1 MKKIF
6 VMIIS
11 AVALLASCG
20 ASKKTASTDYQYQQW
35 LAQQQQSQQSNQQ
48 RPGRTMRTLE
58 PCIELAQADAENLR
72 AYGTATSYVEKVALN
87 EAERDAR
94 NRLASMIKVAVEGA
108 AQDYEQN
115 ANKNLKNTAG
125 SIGEAIMSQFVAE
138 EISNTRI
145 IKTTIYDLA
154 DGSVQVYVCLE
165 MKTNKDDFDKN
176 LNHTLD
182 RDGLIEL
189 QYDRDRFIKRME
201 MGLEDYKQ
209 KNMK

>member
-1 MKKIF
+1 M
-6 VMIIS
+6 
-11 AVALLASCG
+11 
-20 ASKKTASTDYQYQQW
+20 
-35 LAQQQQSQQSNQQ
+35 
-48 RPGRTMRTLE
+48 
-58 PCIELAQADAENLR
+58 
-72 AYGTATSYVEKVALN
+72 N

>member
-1 MKKIF
+1 
-6 VMIIS
+6 
-11 AVALLASCG
+11 
-20 ASKKTASTDYQYQQW
+20 
-35 LAQQQQSQQSNQQ
+35 
-48 RPGRTMRTLE
+48 
-58 PCIELAQADAENLR
+58 
-72 AYGTATSYVEKVALN
+72 
-87 EAERDAR
+87 
-94 NRLASMIKVAVEGA
+94 
-108 AQDYEQN
+108 
-115 ANKNLKNTAG
+115 
-125 SIGEAIMSQFVAE
+125 MSQFVAE